1 MRGLNIL
8 SGLVA
13 TTLFASSVLAD
24 LDPIIVK
31 GSKFFFKT
39 NGTQFFMRG
48 IAYQRE
54 YQSLHSCSL
63 QPANQS

>member
-8 SGLVA
+8 SGLLGA
-13 TTLFASSVLAD
+13 ALFASSALAD
-24 LDPIIVK
+24 MDPIIIN
-31 GSKFFFKT
+31 GAKFFYKS

-54 YQSLHSCSL
+54 RTPPSASVNESF
-63 QPANQS
+63 